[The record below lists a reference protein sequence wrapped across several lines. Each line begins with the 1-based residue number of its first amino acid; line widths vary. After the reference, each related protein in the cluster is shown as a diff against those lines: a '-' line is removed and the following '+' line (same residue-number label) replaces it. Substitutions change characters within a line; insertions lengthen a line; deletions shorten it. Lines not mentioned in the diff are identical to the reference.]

1 VIGAPVGPVVFLLF
15 ALAVDV
21 WIFLDAKDRSESVGG
36 LGQACRG
43 LLSRGGTRCPS
54 AFSW

>member
-1 VIGAPVGPVVFLLF
+1 VVFLLF

-43 LLSRGGTRCPS
+43 LL
-54 AFSW
+54 